1 MNQENELQVILERLE
16 KNSRRQLNHARLQ
29 TVFSIVC
36 ALFCGILLLKLLQF
50 MPQLESL
57 VSQAEILLRDLD
69 AVTKE
74 LSKLD
79 LSQMVENIN
88 DLVTTSQS
96 GVEEALRKINDIDFT
111 ALNQAVKD
119 LSDVVKPL
127 ADFVK
132 KLSFGGG
139 LL

>member
-1 MNQENELQVILERLE
+1 MDQQNELQKVLERLE
-16 KNSRRQLNHARLQ
+16 ATSRKQLLHARLQ
-29 TVFSIVC
+29 TLFCTVC
-36 ALFCGILLLKLLQF
+36 AACCGLLTVKLLQF
-50 MPQLESL
+50 IPQLESIIA
-57 VSQAEILLRDLD
+57 QAEILLRDLD

-79 LSQMVENIN
+79 LSAMIENIN
-88 DLVTTSQS
+88 DLVTTSQN
-96 GVEEALRKINDIDFT
+96 GVEEALDKINEIDFS

-119 LSDVVKPL
+119 LSDVVKPM

-132 KLSFGGG
+132 KFSFGG

>member
-1 MNQENELQVILERLE
+1 MDQQNELQKILERLE
-16 KNSRRQLNHARLQ
+16 ANSRKQLLHARLQ
-29 TVFSIVC
+29 TLFSVAC
-36 ALFCGILLLKLLQF
+36 LMCCGILVLKLLQF
-50 MPQLESL
+50 IPQLESM

-96 GVEEALRKINDIDFT
+96 GVEEALEKLNGIDLETLNT
-111 ALNQAVKD
+111 AIDDLAAV
-119 LSDVVKPL
+119 VEPL
-127 ADFVK
+127 ANFF
-132 KLSFGGG
+132 SRF
-139 LL
+139 

>member
-1 MNQENELQVILERLE
+1 MNQQNELQEILERLE
-16 KNSRRQLNHARLQ
+16 KNSRKQLLHARLQ
-29 TVFSIVC
+29 TLFSIVC
-36 ALFCGILLLKLLQF
+36 ALFCGILLVTLLQF

-57 VSQAEILLRDLD
+57 VSQADNLLRDLD
-69 AVTKE
+69 TVTKE

-88 DLVTTSQS
+88 ALVTTSQS
-96 GVEEALRKINDIDFT
+96 GVEEALSKINDIDFT

-119 LSDVVKPL
+119 LSDVVNPL

-132 KLSFGGG
+132 KISFGG